1 MRFGWV
7 HRLPRGA
14 TYPPVLLTGV
24 LIAGLLTKMG
34 YSWWAIAVLA
44 GLSVLGTVVEGWRRV
59 DGQVASGS

>member
-1 MRFGWV
+1 
-7 HRLPRGA
+7 
-14 TYPPVLLTGV
+14 VLLTGV